1 MINIKS
7 IIIIYGRN
15 KRLEMHTP
23 FTSLACFKFQRLSTV
38 GEPLQ
43 SHCYISRSQTPA
55 AKIFQKVFYK
65 LSIFD
70 SLKSLKEMN
79 KCYFSLFPP
88 QRKGNLMTSPIS
100 SFTEATQKLLENVLK
115 NVIRIF
121 NRIL

>member
-79 KCYFSLFPP
+79 KMLLQS
-88 QRKGNLMTSPIS
+88 IS
-100 SFTEATQKLLENVLK
+100 SSKERKPNDFSNKLLYRGNSKTFGKRSEKCYQN
-115 NVIRIF
+115 F
-121 NRIL
+121 